1 MREITFTDYM
11 ESIIAQKVA
20 EDHLG
25 TAHVYRSTLR
35 RVLSFTGGRPLRFS
49 DLTPAWLRSFQSL
62 LVKEQ
67 LKWNTVSTYM
77 RMLRAVYFR
86 AVDEGLIQGR
96 ACLFRCVH
104 TGGRSTV
111 KRALDEKV
119 LRAIGSTPVRSLAM
133 EEARRTFLLL
143 FMLRGIPFVDLA
155 FLRPC
160 DLCGDTLTYRRRK
173 TGTPISVRVEPEAM
187 ALLNS
192 LRSTS
197 PSPKYL
203 LSILDGADGTDEY
216 ARYCSALR
224 RFNYRL
230 GKLSASLGGDV
241 SLSSYSARHSWASI
255 ANFRHYDQE
264 LISNAMGHSSVKVTE
279 IYFRRHTDDSINR
292 MNSEILKGVFGL

>member
-1 MREITFTDYM
+1 MKEITFTDYM
-11 ESIIAQKVA
+11 ESIIRQKSE
-20 EDHLG
+20 EDHPG

-49 DLTPAWLRSFQSL
+49 DITPVWLRSFQLL
-62 LVKEQ
+62 LVNEQ

-86 AVDEGLIQGR
+86 AVDDGLIRGQ
-96 ACLFRCVH
+96 ACLFRNIH

-111 KRALDEKV
+111 KRALEEQV
-119 LRAIGSTPVRSLAM
+119 LRLICSARGFSSAT
-133 EEARRTFLLL
+133 EEARRIFLLL

-155 FLRPC
+155 YLRPC
-160 DLCGDTLTYRRRK
+160 DLRGDTLTYRRRK
-173 TGTPISVRVEPEAM
+173 TGTPITVRVEPEAM
-187 ALLNS
+187 AILNS

-197 PSPKYL
+197 PSPRYL
-203 LSILDGADGTDEY
+203 LSILDGSDGTNDY
-216 ARYCSALR
+216 ACYCSALR

-230 GKLSASLGGDV
+230 GRLADSLGLGV
-241 SLSSYSARHSWASI
+241 NLSSYCARHSWASI

-279 IYFRRHTDDSINR
+279 IYFRHHTDDSINR
-292 MNSEILKGVFGL
+292 MNSEIIKGVFGL